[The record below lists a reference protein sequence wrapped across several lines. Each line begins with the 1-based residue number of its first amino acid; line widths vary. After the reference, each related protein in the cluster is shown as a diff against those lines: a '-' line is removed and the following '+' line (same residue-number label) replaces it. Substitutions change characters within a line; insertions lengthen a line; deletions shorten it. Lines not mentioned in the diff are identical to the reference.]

1 MLLSRHTRRRDFI
14 TLLGSAAAAWPLAAR
29 AQPGKR
35 VWRIGYLSATD
46 VPGEPQALSRRLIME
61 AALAKLGSEG
71 PVSKGGPLQ
80 KNAILTALSSAIEK
94 YLVFDFERA
103 AVFIAK
109 F

>member
-1 MLLSRHTRRRDFI
+1 MKVRACDLAT
-14 TLLGSAAAAWPLAAR
+14 AWPLAAR

-71 PVSKGGPLQ
+71 PRVEGGAPAKKCYLNRFRARSK
-80 KNAILTALSSAIEK
+80 NT
-94 YLVFDFERA
+94 
-103 AVFIAK
+103 
-109 F
+109 

>member
-1 MLLSRHTRRRDFI
+1 MKVRACDLAT
-14 TLLGSAAAAWPLAAR
+14 AWPLAAR

-80 KNAILTALSSAIEK
+80 KNAILTA
-94 YLVFDFERA
+94 FERDRKILSFRSFQ
-103 AVFIAK
+103 AVWSPIRT
-109 F
+109 